1 MWGRAKT
8 LILAVVVGSA
18 ALVPLFGDPRTT
30 PVTHPLWGRML
41 LRSLEMNEAVRVSTE
56 ASRVFSTLAW
66 RDSLSYPADR
76 FLRGDGAVVREEDG
90 RRVVAATGGPAEL
103 VYPLAIVQP
112 GDYQL
117 RTRLA
122 GAPDRPAAAELALLA
137 GGSPLATFALAPEP
151 TPQWVVGGSAHLDP
165 GTYGASVLLPPGCT
179 LSQVE
184 VAPPCLN
191 PIEPPAGWEPTGVTT
206 VEDLAVT
213 ALKALDM
220 EYELPP
226 GADPLEIRAAE
237 FLVEGPP
244 EAIEARASAETLEEQ
259 ALRAGARGLRAIVA
273 VEIPEPGVYSV
284 YGFVTPG
291 RGQRWL
297 VDACRKAIVC
307 PGESVGWRA
316 ILTQSFS
323 AGRHSLLVTLG
334 SSAVLEMVRI
344 EQKKASPSDYVATLR
359 RIGFDPGPDGPIS
372 PDTAIAA
379 MEFIRDKRLEMTD
392 RLCGD
397 IVIVEEVPALPPP
410 PTTEVAEAL
419 PPTQLPPPPPL
430 PPITPVPPPIGP
442 PILPPQ
448 PPASPT
454 APTGG

>member
-8 LILAVVVGSA
+8 LILATVVGSA

-76 FLRGDGAVVREEDG
+76 FLRADGAVVREEDG
-90 RRVVAATGGPAEL
+90 RRVVSASAGPAEL
-103 VYPLAIVQP
+103 VYPVIVVQP

-122 GAPDRPAAAELALLA
+122 GMPEPPASAELAPLD
-137 GGSPLATFALAPEP
+137 GGSPLTTFTLAPEP
-151 TPQWVVGGSAHLDP
+151 APRWVLGGSAHLDP
-165 GTYGASVLLPPGCT
+165 GSYSASVLLPPGCT
-179 LSQVE
+179 LSQIE

-191 PIEPPAGWEPTGVTT
+191 PIEPPGGWQPTGVTT

-213 ALKALDM
+213 ALKILDM

-226 GADPLEIRAAE
+226 DAEPMEIRAAD
-237 FLVEGPP
+237 FQVESPA
-244 EAIEARASAETLEEQ
+244 EVIEARASAVPLEAQ
-259 ALRAGARGLRAIVA
+259 ALRAGAQGLRAIVA
-273 VEIPEPGVYSV
+273 VDIPEPGVYSV

-291 RGQRWL
+291 SGQRWL

-307 PGESVGWRA
+307 PGEGLGWRA
-316 ILTQSFS
+316 ILTQPFS
-323 AGRHSLLVTLG
+323 AGRHSLLVSLG
-334 SSAVLEMVRI
+334 ASATLEMVRV
-344 EQKKASPSDYVATLR
+344 ERKKASPQDYVATLR
-359 RIGFDPGPDGPIS
+359 RIGFDPGPGGAIS
-372 PDTAIAA
+372 PDTAIEA
-379 MEFIRDKRLEMTD
+379 MRFISDKRIEMTD

-397 IVIVEEVPALPPP
+397 LVVVEETPVLPPP
-410 PTTEVAEAL
+410 PAADVADVL
-419 PPTQLPPPPPL
+419 PPGPPPTLP

-454 APTGG
+454 APVGG

>member
-8 LILAVVVGSA
+8 LVLAVVVGSA

-41 LRSLEMNEAVRVSTE
+41 LRSLEMNEAVRISTE
-56 ASRVFSTLAW
+56 ASRVFATLAW
-66 RDSLSYPADR
+66 RDSMSYPADR
-76 FLRGDGAVVREEDG
+76 FLREDGAVVREEGG
-90 RRVVAATGGPAEL
+90 RRVVTATEGPAEL
-103 VYPLAIVQP
+103 VYPIAIVQP

-122 GAPDRPAAAELALLA
+122 GAPDTPASAELAPLE
-137 GGSPLATFALAPEP
+137 GGSPLTTFTLAPEP
-151 TPQWVVGGSAHLDP
+151 TPGWVLGGTVHLDP

-179 LSQVE
+179 LSQIE

-191 PIEPPAGWEPTGVTT
+191 PIEPPGGWQPTGITT

-213 ALKALDM
+213 ALKVLDM

-226 GADPLEIRAAE
+226 AAEPIEIRAAD
-237 FLVEGPP
+237 FHVEGPP
-244 EAIEARASAETLEEQ
+244 EAIEARASAETLEAQ
-259 ALRAGARGLRAIVA
+259 ALRAGTRGLRAIVA
-273 VEIPEPGVYSV
+273 VDIPEPGVYSV
-284 YGFVTPG
+284 FGFVTPG
-291 RGQRWL
+291 SGQRWL

-316 ILTQSFS
+316 ILTQPFS
-323 AGRHSLLVTLG
+323 AGRHSLLVSLG
-334 SSAVLEMVRI
+334 DSAVLEMVRV
-344 EQKKASPSDYVATLR
+344 ERKKASPPDYVSTLR
-359 RIGFDPGPDGPIS
+359 RIGFDPGPDGAIS

-379 MEFIRDKRLEMTD
+379 MGFIRDKRQEMTD

-397 IVIVEEVPALPPP
+397 VVLVEETPVLPPP
-410 PTTEVAEAL
+410 PTGEGEIAEAL
-419 PPTQLPPPPPL
+419 PPVPPPTL

>member
-8 LILAVVVGSA
+8 LVLAAVVGSA

-41 LRSLEMNEAVRVSTE
+41 LRALEMNEAVRVSTE

-66 RDSLSYPADR
+66 RDSLSFPADR
-76 FLRGDGAVVREEDG
+76 FLREDGAVVREEAG
-90 RRVVAATGGPAEL
+90 RRVMAAVGGPAEL
-103 VYPLAIVQP
+103 VYPLAVVQP

-117 RTRLA
+117 RTRLS
-122 GAPDRPAAAELALLA
+122 GAPDTPASAELARLE
-137 GGSPLATFALAPEP
+137 GGGPLATFALAPQP
-151 TPQWVVGGSAHLDP
+151 TPEWVLGGTAHLDP

-191 PIEPPAGWEPTGVTT
+191 PIEPPGGWEPTGVTT

-226 GADPLEIRAAE
+226 AAEPLEIRATQ
-237 FLVEGPP
+237 FQVEGPP

-273 VEIPEPGVYSV
+273 VEIPEPGVYSL

-291 RGQRWL
+291 SGQRWL
-297 VDACRKAIVC
+297 VDACRKAMVC
-307 PGESVGWRA
+307 PGEGGGWRA
-316 ILTQSFS
+316 ILTQPFS

-344 EQKKASPSDYVATLR
+344 ELKKVSPPDYVATLR

-379 MEFIRDKRLEMTD
+379 MEFIRDKRLEMAD

-397 IVIVEEVPALPPP
+397 IVVVEDNPALPPP
-410 PTTEVAEAL
+410 PTTEVAEVL
-419 PPTQLPPPPPL
+419 PPIQPPPVQ

-454 APTGG
+454 TPSGG